1 MFVST
6 AGPMIFIKYSIIHN
20 IHFRI
25 CGISI
30 CIFILPAG
38 PDFVFPVNAK
48 KKKEMKIESEK
59 KVQVSF
65 FNLAEKKILL
75 RRLA

>member
-1 MFVST
+1 MYPFLHFNLYPFV
-6 AGPMIFIKYSIIHN
+6 HQL
-20 IHFRI
+20 R
-25 CGISI
+25 
-30 CIFILPAG
+30 IFILPAG

-59 KVQVSF
+59 KVHVSF
-65 FNLAEKKILL
+65 CNLAEKKILL